1 VHRLL
6 ILIAIWIGLSD
17 SALGVDRIVAR
28 RDGTEVY
35 VEGRV
40 LTTAADGGLLLVSRD
55 GVLWTVEPADLVKHT
70 TDSTP
75 FEPFSRDEMTEK
87 LLGELPDGFDV
98 HPTANYLIFYNTS
111 RSYAGWCGS
120 LFERLHMAFTNF
132 WSRRGF
138 DLVEPEFPLAA
149 ILFADKQSYIEYS
162 RAKLG
167 DAAGAIVGY
176 FDMQSNRMVMYDLT
190 GLEASGMP
198 QGRVG
203 TYQQINRILS
213 QPGAAATVAT
223 VVHEATHQIA
233 FNCGLHTRYSDCPL
247 WFSEGIALYFET
259 PDLRSTTG
267 WRNVGAV
274 NLPRLSRFR
283 GYMAARFPDS
293 LETLVADDTRFTN
306 LEHSLDAYAE
316 AWALTY
322 FLLTKHPKE
331 YIAYLKLLSKKEV
344 LIWDDKQAR
353 LADFKKAFGDD
364 PERLN
369 AEFVRYMMRLR

>member
-1 VHRLL
+1 M
-6 ILIAIWIGLSD
+6 
-17 SALGVDRIVAR
+17 
-28 RDGTEVY
+28 
-35 VEGRV
+35 
-40 LTTAADGGLLLVSRD
+40 
-55 GVLWTVEPADLVKHT
+55 LWTVEPADLVKHI
-70 TDSTP
+70 TDAAP
-75 FEPFSRDEMTEK
+75 FVPFARDEMTER

-98 HPTANYLIFYNTS
+98 HRTDNYLIFYNTS

-120 LFERLHMAFTNF
+120 LFERLHMAFTNV

-138 DLVEPEFPLAA
+138 DLVEPEFPLSA
-149 ILFADKQSYIEYS
+149 IVFADKRLYIEYS
-162 RAKLG
+162 RDKLG
-167 DAAGAIVGY
+167 DAAESIVGY

-198 QGRVG
+198 QGRGG

-213 QPGAAATVAT
+213 QAGAAATVST
-223 VVHEATHQIA
+223 IVHEATHQIA

-247 WFSEGIALYFET
+247 WFSEGIALFFET

-267 WRNVGAV
+267 WRNIGAI
-274 NLPRLSRFR
+274 NRPRLSRFR
-283 GYMAARFPDS
+283 SYLGTRFPDS

-322 FLLTKHPKE
+322 FLYKQRPKE
-331 YIAYLKLLSKKEV
+331 YVAYMKLLSEKEV
-344 LIWDDKQAR
+344 LIWDDKEAR

-364 PERLN
+364 MGRLD
-369 AEFVRYMMRLR
+369 AEFVRYMMGLR